1 MLTGTVMFSKKYI
14 GEMRCNASG
23 GKASS
28 SNQLRG
34 LFPYNLPTI
43 QPKNISEMFFMLVQ
57 LLYFLHLNAKEVM
70 RVHITRHLQYQHV
83 EQYPQSLTKE
93 LRQNL
98 EERQA
103 KLRQHIQDSQGDPT
117 LSVEENAWL
126 ARSYPVLAV
135 LAPVMSTNEDKI
147 EFPGDPMILY
157 AALSHAID
165 QAVQARQRGLSPKSP
180 YNDLCPQWGYLPSDE
195 YRQRVD
201 ENGIRQYDSPIL
213 NTDQTVFDPRVWNN
227 EIKDY
232 FINVVLENVRP
243 KVVLISA
250 VSPAHR
256 YAIDIA
262 RTVREHV
269 PDCLVVLGGRHA
281 DETIKLDLI
290 SHELKL
296 QPTSTLSKIMDGSIG
311 PVFDFILS
319 GESYYALD
327 VLMKAISLAMDIP
340 TQTADVASVIDV
352 LTSYSPLLGPVPGQA
367 LIAAPHSDTIHLWP
381 ISGHRIDL
389 SALPSPYKAFA
400 IRARF
405 PIFETDGHISRTA
418 HFMVTNTCP
427 YHCLYCSEGVS
438 VVGSFNSFR
447 DPNLNQ
453 ALDRMLE
460 YIQYGAEAVF
470 FDDSLF
476 WGGNFGLIIN
486 FCREWIKIRETAT
499 QEDSPKITLMG
510 RTVDRQAVL
519 GLEWGAQLTVDFL
532 AGRRPEVAMILLDN
546 MRQAGCTYLY
556 IGIESMSEAVIVNVH
571 KNIIRKQLWEER
583 VRIALGLSRQAGI
596 RVGSSILFGLDGETQ
611 ETIEETIDKVEELL
625 AEDLIMI
632 ASPNILTY
640 HPNTEITHLHKKERE
655 LDYHS
660 PNIDNRPPYTY
671 FEEAFP
677 AVVSK
682 NLSEEQIWHI
692 HEQTRTRWGKKRNLN
707 PMAPTTLP
715 ILENTLA
722 VSNS

>member
-1 MLTGTVMFSKKYI
+1 M
-14 GEMRCNASG
+14 
-23 GKASS
+23 
-28 SNQLRG
+28 
-34 LFPYNLPTI
+34 
-43 QPKNISEMFFMLVQ
+43 
-57 LLYFLHLNAKEVM
+57 
-70 RVHITRHLQYQHV
+70 HITRHLQYQHV
-83 EQYPQSLTKE
+83 EQYPQSLSKEFRQSLEDRQKE
-93 LRQNL
+93 LRQY
-98 EERQA
+98 
-103 KLRQHIQDSQGDPT
+103 IQGSQGDPT
-117 LSVEENAWL
+117 LSAGENQWL

-157 AALSHAID
+157 TALSHAID
-165 QAVQARQRGLSPKSP
+165 QVLQARQQGLSPKSP
-180 YNDLCPQWGYLPSDE
+180 YNDLCPQWGYLPSDD
-195 YRQRVD
+195 YRQSVD
-201 ENGIRQYDSPIL
+201 DNGIRQYDDPIL
-213 NTDQTVFDPRVWNN
+213 NTDQTLFDPRVWNDTV
-227 EIKDY
+227 KDY
-232 FINVVLENVRP
+232 FVNVLLKNVRP

-262 RTVREHV
+262 RTVREHL
-269 PDCLVVLGGRHA
+269 PDCLIILGGRHA
-281 DETIKLDLI
+281 DETIKLDPET
-290 SHELKL
+290 HELQL
-296 QPTSTLSKIMDGSIG
+296 QPTGTLNKIIEGSIES
-311 PVFDFILS
+311 VIDFILS
-319 GESYYALD
+319 GEGYYALD

-340 TQTADVASVIDV
+340 TKTVDVTSVLDV
-352 LTSYSPLLGPVPGQA
+352 LSDFSPLLGPAPGQA
-367 LIAAPHSDTIHLWP
+367 LITAPRPDTVHLWP
-381 ISGHRIDL
+381 INGHQIDL

-418 HFMVTNTCP
+418 HFMVTNACP

-438 VVGSFNSFR
+438 VVGSFNSFK
-447 DPNLNQ
+447 DTNLDQ

-470 FDDSLF
+470 FDDSIF
-476 WGGNFGLIIN
+476 WGGSVGLIIN
-486 FCREWIKIRETAT
+486 FCREWNKIREAAAR
-499 QEDSPKITLMG
+499 ENSPEVTLLG
-510 RTVDRQAVL
+510 RTVDRRKL
-519 GLEWGAQLTVDFL
+519 LDLEWGAQLTVDFL
-532 AGRRPEVAMILLDN
+532 AGRKTEVSMILLDS

-556 IGIESMSEAVIVNVH
+556 IGIESMSEVVIESVH
-571 KNIIRKQLWEER
+571 KNVSRKRPWDER

-611 ETIEETIDKVEELL
+611 ETIKETIDKVEELL
-625 AEDLIMI
+625 AEDLIVI

-640 HPNTEITHLHKKERE
+640 HPNTEITHLHQKERE

-660 PNIDNRPPYTY
+660 PNIENRPPYTY

-677 AVVSK
+677 AVISK

-692 HEQTRTRWGKKRNLN
+692 HEQTRARWGAKRNLT

-722 VSNS
+722 ASHS